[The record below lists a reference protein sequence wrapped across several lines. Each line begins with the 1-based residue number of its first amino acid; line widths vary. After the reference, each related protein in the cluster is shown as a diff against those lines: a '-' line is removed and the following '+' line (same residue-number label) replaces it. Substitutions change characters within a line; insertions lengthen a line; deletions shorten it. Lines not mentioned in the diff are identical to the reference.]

1 MKAKRTFIKM
11 EILQLIQS
19 YRFCIHLLFIPLLIF
34 AVEYGGLFILCVPIF
49 GYLLIPFTDLLL
61 KRYEF
66 NNIWKSEV
74 KECFALKL
82 IQMWPFIQLI
92 LIIYCIHRVSNS
104 ATILPA
110 EFVGIAAVTGIITGS
125 IGITFAHELMHK
137 KSYQERW
144 LADILMGLVLYGHF
158 RSEHMLIHHRYV
170 GTPRDAATAK
180 FNENFFKFFLRV
192 IPSCF
197 LSAWN
202 EEKTRLNKKGLKIYS
217 LKNPF
222 WRYFCL
228 ALLFT
233 VIALALGGALGV
245 LFFVIQ
251 AFVAIVH
258 LELANYIEHYGLR
271 RKPINT
277 DRYESTKT
285 HHSWNSSE
293 KASNWLLINL
303 QLHSDHHAKS
313 DKSFTELQDH
323 PDEQAPQLPFGYP
336 VMILLSLI
344 PPIWFKIMNPR
355 VAAWEKRF
363 YQIC

>member
-1 MKAKRTFIKM
+1 MKFI
-11 EILQLIQS
+11 QAIQP
-19 YRFCIHLLFIPLLIF
+19 YRFSLHLVFVPLLIM
-34 AVEYGGLFILCVPIF
+34 AVEYGGLFILGVPIF
-49 GYLLIPFTDLLL
+49 GYLLIPLIDFLLRQYKVNDLAI
-61 KRYEF
+61 KGARENF
-66 NNIWKSEV
+66 S
-74 KECFALKL
+74 LKL
-82 IQMWPFIQLI
+82 IQLWPLIQLI
-92 LIIYCIHRVSNS
+92 LLGYCVYSVSNNT
-104 ATILPA
+104 TIHLA
-110 EFVGIAAVTGIITGS
+110 ELISMAAITGIITGS

-137 KSYQERW
+137 KSNKERW

-180 FNENFFKFFLRV
+180 YNENFFKFLLRV

-202 EEKTRLNKKGLKIYS
+202 EEKTRLDKSKMRVYS

-222 WRYFCL
+222 WRYFGL
-228 ALLFT
+228 ALFF
-233 VIALALGGALGV
+233 IGFAGSLGGTLGV

-251 AFVAIVH
+251 ALVAIVH

-271 RKPINT
+271 RRLIDTNKF
-277 DRYESTKT
+277 ESTKS

-313 DKSFTELQDH
+313 NKNFLSLKDH
-323 PDEQAPQLPFGYP
+323 PESQAPQLPFGYP
-336 VMILLSLI
+336 VMILLSLM

-355 VAAWEKRF
+355 VLAWEKRF
-363 YQIC
+363 YSN

>member
-1 MKAKRTFIKM
+1 MKIQKDTSKMKFI
-11 EILQLIQS
+11 QAIQP
-19 YRFCIHLLFIPLLIF
+19 YRFSLHLVFVPLLIMAF
-34 AVEYGGLFILCVPIF
+34 EYGGLFILGVPIF
-49 GYLLIPFTDLLL
+49 GYLLIPSIDFLLRQY
-61 KRYEF
+61 KVNDFMTKDARENF
-66 NNIWKSEV
+66 S
-74 KECFALKL
+74 LKL
-82 IQMWPFIQLI
+82 IQLWPLIQLI
-92 LIIYCIHRVSNS
+92 LLGYCVYSLSNNTTIHLAQLISM
-104 ATILPA
+104 
-110 EFVGIAAVTGIITGS
+110 AAITGIITGS

-137 KSYQERW
+137 KSNKERW

-180 FNENFFKFFLRV
+180 YNENFFKFLLRV

-202 EEKTRLNKKGLKIYS
+202 EEKTRLDKSKMRVYS

-222 WRYFCL
+222 WRYFGL
-228 ALLFT
+228 ALFF
-233 VIALALGGALGV
+233 IGFAGSLGGTLGV

-251 AFVAIVH
+251 ALVAIVH

-271 RKPINT
+271 RRLIDTNKF
-277 DRYESTKT
+277 ESTKS

-313 DKSFTELQDH
+313 NKNFLSLKDH
-323 PDEQAPQLPFGYP
+323 PESQAPQLPFGYP
-336 VMILLSLI
+336 VMILLSLM

-355 VAAWEKRF
+355 VLAWEKRF
-363 YQIC
+363 YSN